1 MGWKGNNMSLI
12 PLFLNYK
19 TNALF
24 FGIFFGLANG
34 ISPGPTLTM
43 VISQT
48 LQYNFKEGIKIAC
61 SPLIYG
67 VIIIPLSLLLFSKLS
82 PINLYMEIISLIGAI
97 YLSYLGYQLIR
108 SPQTDIYKKNE
119 AASLKKGILANFV
132 SPYAYLF
139 WFTVGTPLLIQF
151 FTVSAVHA
159 ILFII
164 FYYLLLIGSKI
175 FIAYLA
181 EKSKKFFNQ
190 VYFTYILKFLGCM
203 YIFFAFL

>member
-1 MGWKGNNMSLI
+1 MSLI

-34 ISPGPTLTM
+34 ISAGPTLTM

-82 PINLYMEIISLIGAI
+82 PINLYMEIISIVGAI

-108 SPQTDIYKKNE
+108 SPQADIYKNS
-119 AASLKKGILANFV
+119 AATSLKKGIFANFV

-139 WFTVGTPLLIQF
+139 WFTVGTPLLCQF
-151 FTVSAVHA
+151 FTESVVQA
-159 ILFII
+159 ILFIT

-175 FIAYLA
+175 CIAYIA
-181 EKSKKFFNQ
+181 EKSKKFFN
-190 VYFTYILKFLGCM
+190 
-203 YIFFAFL
+203 